1 MNLDLKASIDCHC
14 RGGITQLFTH
24 LNSLPEL
31 PLSAVVAPPPPL
43 PPDQDL
49 YPAFPAVLVEASHPK
64 CLDTAV
70 SKPPPPP
77 ATIKGVLLP
86 LTTNVP
92 PPPPELDALRVTLP
106 SWPTSILIVSPL
118 DKRKVP
124 FNLAPLPRYWA
135 LLCLPYPPAA
145 PIASIL

>member
-1 MNLDLKASIDCHC
+1 MNLDLEVSIDCHC

-24 LNSLPEL
+24 LNSLPDL

-86 LTTNVP
+86 LTINVA
-92 PPPPELDALRVTLP
+92 PPPPELDALRVSEKFLLIWHLCRDTGHCFVCHTPLQLLLP
-106 SWPTSILIVSPL
+106 LFCSHL
-118 DKRKVP
+118 
-124 FNLAPLPRYWA
+124 F
-135 LLCLPYPPAA
+135 
-145 PIASIL
+145 